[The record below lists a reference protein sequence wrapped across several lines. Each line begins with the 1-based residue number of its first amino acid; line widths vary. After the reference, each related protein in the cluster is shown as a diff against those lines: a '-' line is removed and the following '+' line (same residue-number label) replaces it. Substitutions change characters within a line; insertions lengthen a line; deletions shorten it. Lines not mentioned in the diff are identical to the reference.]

1 MRWEENML
9 SSAAEI
15 ERIHGLMEGDHVQ
28 VREASP
34 AISSLVPR
42 NDTSSYVGK
51 KTVIMKKIKKI
62 LIANR
67 GEIALRILRTIKEMG
82 LEAVAVHETPDRHDY
97 YLNLVDH
104 VVNIGNGPRKD
115 YLNIEKIIDA
125 ACHSGADAIHPG
137 YGFLSENP
145 DFASACEQ
153 AGIIF
158 IGPSP
163 QAIHDLG
170 NKVVARQIAS
180 RAGIPVIPGTKRLP
194 PGVAGIE
201 QACTFAREQGYPV
214 MLKALAG
221 GGGRGIRK
229 VYSDNELKQLIPL
242 ARVEA
247 LSAFNDETI
256 FVEKC
261 IEAARHIEVQILADQ
276 HGTVV
281 HLGTRD
287 CSIQRRHQ
295 KLVEIAP
302 ARLPVDVIE
311 SLHQAAIAVV
321 REARLANV
329 CTVEFLVDPKTNEF
343 WFLEVNTR
351 LQVEHTIT
359 EMLTGVD
366 IVRQQILSAQGDPL
380 EIKQEGIE
388 LQGTTIEV
396 RINAEDP
403 KNRFLPEGGKTMEL
417 YRPPGG
423 PGVRIDEFAYQG
435 YTVPKEYDSLL
446 AKMTVRGYHWQQTVQ
461 RLKRALSDFV
471 IVGPKTTIPLFLGIC
486 DEPDFQNGVFDTTY
500 LETHPEILDYQEPA
514 PRVTKLDDL
523 AAYRTVD
530 GSHYAPITA
539 DGVDWHE
546 GVKQKWTPTLQ
557 EIESIARIGDIR
569 SPITGTVKEVIVEI
583 GDEIEDGDIIVVLEA
598 MKMNTHIVSEVEGT
612 VTEIFLKEGDTVS
625 FGEPIVKITM
635 HT

>member
-1 MRWEENML
+1 ML
-9 SSAAEI
+9 MFAAEI
-15 ERIHGLMEGDHVQ
+15 ERTNGLMEGDNVQ
-28 VREASP
+28 IQKTTP
-34 AISSLVPR
+34 AISPLFPHSDPP
-42 NDTSSYVGK
+42 SSIGK
-51 KTVIMKKIKKI
+51 KNVAMKKIKKI

-104 VVNIGNGPRKD
+104 AINIGNGPRKD
-115 YLNIEKIIDA
+115 YLNIEKIVDA
-125 ACHSGADAIHPG
+125 ACQSGADAIHPG
-137 YGFLSENP
+137 YGFLAENP

-170 NKVVARQIAS
+170 NKVMARHIVS
-180 RAGIPVIPGTKRLP
+180 RAKIPVIPGTKRLP
-194 PGVAGIE
+194 PGEAGIQ

-229 VYSDNELKQLIPL
+229 AYSDNELKQLIPL

-261 IEAARHIEVQILADQ
+261 VEAARHIEVQILADH
-276 HGTVV
+276 HGNVV

-302 ARLPVDVIE
+302 ARLPDDVLE
-311 SLHQAAIAVV
+311 SLHQSAIAAV
-321 REARLANV
+321 REARLTNV
-329 CTVEFLVDPKTNEF
+329 CTVEFLVDPQTNKF

-388 LQGTTIEV
+388 LQGTTIDIQEYY
-396 RINAEDP
+396 IHFAE
-403 KNRFLPEGGKTMEL
+403 
-417 YRPPGG
+417 
-423 PGVRIDEFAYQG
+423 
-435 YTVPKEYDSLL
+435 
-446 AKMTVRGYHWQQTVQ
+446 
-461 RLKRALSDFV
+461 
-471 IVGPKTTIPLFLGIC
+471 
-486 DEPDFQNGVFDTTY
+486 
-500 LETHPEILDYQEPA
+500 
-514 PRVTKLDDL
+514 
-523 AAYRTVD
+523 
-530 GSHYAPITA
+530 
-539 DGVDWHE
+539 
-546 GVKQKWTPTLQ
+546 
-557 EIESIARIGDIR
+557 
-569 SPITGTVKEVIVEI
+569 
-583 GDEIEDGDIIVVLEA
+583 
-598 MKMNTHIVSEVEGT
+598 
-612 VTEIFLKEGDTVS
+612 
-625 FGEPIVKITM
+625 
-635 HT
+635 

>member
-1 MRWEENML
+1 MSVEGNML
-9 SSAAEI
+9 MFAAEI
-15 ERIHGLMEGDHVQ
+15 KRNNGLMEGDDVPLRKTAHPI
-28 VREASP
+28 SP
-34 AISSLVPR
+34 PFPH
-42 NDTSSYVGK
+42 NDSPSYVGTR
-51 KTVIMKKIKKI
+51 TVTMKKIKKI

-82 LEAVAVHETPDRHDY
+82 LEAVAVHESPDRHDY

-104 VVNIGNGPRKD
+104 VINIGKGPRKD
-115 YLNIEKIIDA
+115 YLNIEKIVDA
-125 ACHSGADAIHPG
+125 ACQSGADAIHPG

-163 QAIHDLG
+163 QSIHDLG
-170 NKVVARQIAS
+170 NKVMARHIVS
-180 RAGIPVIPGTKRLP
+180 RAKIPVIPGTKRLP
-194 PGVAGIE
+194 PGEAGIR
-201 QACTFAREQGYPV
+201 QACTFAQEKGYPV

-229 VYSDNELKQLIPL
+229 AYSDNELKQLVPL

-256 FVEKC
+256 YAEKC

-276 HGTVV
+276 HGNVV

-295 KLVEIAP
+295 KLVETAP
-302 ARLPVDVIE
+302 ARLPIDVLE
-311 SLHQAAIAVV
+311 SLHHSAIAAV

-329 CTVEFLVDPKTNEF
+329 CTVEFLVDPHTNEF

-380 EIKQEGIE
+380 EIKQEGIQ
-388 LQGTTIEV
+388 LQGTAIEV

-403 KNRFLPEGGKTMEL
+403 KNRFFPEGGKTIEL

-446 AKMTVRGYHWQQTVQ
+446 AKMIVRGYHWQQTVQ

-486 DEPDFQNGVFDTTY
+486 DEPDFQRGIFDTTY
-500 LETHPEILDYQEPA
+500 LDTHPEVLNYQEPA
-514 PRVTKLDDL
+514 PRVIKLDDL
-523 AAYRTVD
+523 AAYRTFD

-546 GVKQKWTPTLQ
+546 GVKPKWTPTLQ
-557 EIESIARIGDIR
+557 EIESIAKIGDIR

-583 GDEIEDGDIIVVLEA
+583 GDEVEDGDILVVLEA

-612 VTEIFLKEGDTVS
+612 VTEVFTKEGETVS

-635 HT
+635 HG